1 MMLGKY
7 KVSEYD
13 AENPQEF
20 TRGGIEA
27 HDSAMHSFT
36 GAHAADA
43 HAAEIGDFVAKVSVR
58 FPELAA
64 DARNLLRLMCIAI
77 PS

>member
-1 MMLGKY
+1 
-7 KVSEYD
+7 
-13 AENPQEF
+13 
-20 TRGGIEA
+20 
-27 HDSAMHSFT
+27 MHSFT